1 MTVTIAF
8 GPPPGAAG
16 PGAGGGSGRG
26 SGGLSARVAQGVSAG
41 VSGALSAGWPQA
53 ALSAKVG
60 ISHQLG
66 TRRMENSS
74 GWGTAYGAG
83 YRLASST
90 SGLSRPAWKVR
101 PDSVLVSQ
109 TSAGLKSRG
118 SIL

>member
-8 GPPPGAAG
+8 GPPLGAAG
-16 PGAGGGSGRG
+16 AGAGGGAGG
-26 SGGLSARVAQGVSAG
+26 VFGALLGGL
-41 VSGALSAGWPQA
+41 PQA

-90 SGLSRPAWKVR
+90 SGLSPPAWKVR

>member
-8 GPPPGAAG
+8 GPPLGAAAS
-16 PGAGGGSGRG
+16 GAGAG
-26 SGGLSARVAQGVSAG
+26 AAG
-41 VSGALSAGWPQA
+41 VSGALSAGLPQA

-83 YRLASST
+83 YRLASGT
-90 SGLSRPAWKVR
+90 SGLSPPGGKVR
-101 PDSVLVSQ
+101 PASVLVSQ
-109 TSAGLKSRG
+109 TSPGLKSRG

>member
-1 MTVTIAF
+1 MTVTIAL
-8 GPPPGAAG
+8 GPPLGAAAS
-16 PGAGGGSGRG
+16 GAG
-26 SGGLSARVAQGVSAG
+26 AVSAG
-41 VSGALSAGWPQA
+41 VWGALSAGLPQA

-74 GWGTAYGAG
+74 GWGTTYGAG

-101 PDSVLVSQ
+101 PDSELVSQ
-109 TSAGLKSRG
+109 TSAGLKRRG

>member
-8 GPPPGAAG
+8 GPPLGAAASSA
-16 PGAGGGSGRG
+16 GA
-26 SGGLSARVAQGVSAG
+26 VSAG
-41 VSGALSAGWPQA
+41 VLGALSAGLPQA

-60 ISHQLG
+60 IRHQLG

-90 SGLSRPAWKVR
+90 SGLSPPAWKVR

>member
-8 GPPPGAAG
+8 GAPPRRAG
-16 PGAGGGSGRG
+16 PGGAGGGGGGVRGAGASG
-26 SGGLSARVAQGVSAG
+26 AVSAG
-41 VSGALSAGWPQA
+41 LPQA

-83 YRLASST
+83 YRLASRT
-90 SGLSRPAWKVR
+90 SGLSPPAWKVR

>member
-8 GPPPGAAG
+8 GPPLGAAAS
-16 PGAGGGSGRG
+16 GAG
-26 SGGLSARVAQGVSAG
+26 AVSAG
-41 VSGALSAGWPQA
+41 VSGALSAGLPQA

-66 TRRMENSS
+66 TPRMENSS

-83 YRLASST
+83 CRLASST
-90 SGLSRPAWKVR
+90 SGLSRPAWKER